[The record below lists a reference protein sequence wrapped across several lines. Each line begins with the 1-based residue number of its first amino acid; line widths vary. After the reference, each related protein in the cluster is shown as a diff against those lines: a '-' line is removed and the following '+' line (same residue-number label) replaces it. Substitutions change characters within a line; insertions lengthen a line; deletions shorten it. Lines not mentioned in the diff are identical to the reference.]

1 MKKGLFILIA
11 LSAVLLFAG
20 QAAAGISGTS
30 HDLRSFGLVN
40 GTGEICIP
48 CHTPHNAR
56 VSNPDLPLW
65 NRDLDSRQQVFPGIG
80 WASDVCLS
88 CHDGT
93 IAVDKFGEFPG
104 TTNMTQINGG
114 RYVVDNIDGTHPI
127 GSSAIYANSSSPM
140 EPGITDSSYPVKTFD
155 GQVECSSCHNV
166 HDNSYG
172 GFLAMS
178 NQGSALCLTCHAL

>member
-11 LSAVLLFAG
+11 LSAVLLTAG
-20 QAAAGISGTS
+20 QAAAGISGTE
-30 HDLRSFGLVN
+30 HDLRSYGLVN

-48 CHTPHNAR
+48 CHTPHNAD
-56 VSNPDLPLW
+56 VSNPNLPLW
-65 NRDLDSRQQVFPGIG
+65 NRGPSKSQTFPGIG

-104 TTNMTQINGG
+104 TTNMTEINNG
-114 RYVVDNIDGTHPI
+114 RYVVNDVDGTHPI
-127 GSSAIYANSSSPM
+127 GSDAIYANSSSPM
-140 EPGITDSSYPVKTFD
+140 EPGITDGSSPVKTFD

-166 HDNSYG
+166 HDNTYG
-172 GFLAMS
+172 NFLATT
-178 NQGSALCLTCHAL
+178 NQGSALCLACHAL

>member
-1 MKKGLFILIA
+1 MRKSLFILIT
-11 LSAVLLFAG
+11 LSTVILFAG
-20 QAAAGISGTS
+20 QAAAGISGS
-30 HDLRSFGLVN
+30 AHDLRTLGLVN

-48 CHTPHNAR
+48 CHTPHNAD
-56 VSNPDLPLW
+56 VSNPNLPLW
-65 NRDLDSRQQVFPGIG
+65 NRDQPNQEIFPGIG

-127 GSSAIYANSSSPM
+127 GSEAIYANSTSPM
-140 EPGITDSSYPVKTFD
+140 EPGITDDSYPVKTFI

-166 HDNSYG
+166 HDNAYG
-172 GFLAMS
+172 NFLAMS
-178 NQGSALCLTCHAL
+178 NDGSALCLACHAL